1 MCNEHSCHSLQV
13 ANVLYWHFISKAV
26 ELLDTVLM
34 ILRKKDNQVTFLHVY
49 HHVLILNTWWWV
61 MKFIPGGV
69 GECQFICVALLRFFL
84 HNISVVKIQISR
96 FVNDSMCPV

>member
-1 MCNEHSCHSLQV
+1 M
-13 ANVLYWHFISKAV
+13 LYWHFISKAV

-69 GECQFICVALLRFFL
+69 GEYQSLAVPFL
-84 HNISVVKIQISR
+84 QSL
-96 FVNDSMCPV
+96 FVNKISNENKVEMDRPQ

>member
-1 MCNEHSCHSLQV
+1 MFTRTVVVDQV
-13 ANVLYWHFISKAV
+13 AKVLYWHFFSKAV

-69 GECQFICVALLRFFL
+69 GEYQSLVFSYPRFL
-84 HNISVVKIQISR
+84 CI
-96 FVNDSMCPV
+96 MCLEN